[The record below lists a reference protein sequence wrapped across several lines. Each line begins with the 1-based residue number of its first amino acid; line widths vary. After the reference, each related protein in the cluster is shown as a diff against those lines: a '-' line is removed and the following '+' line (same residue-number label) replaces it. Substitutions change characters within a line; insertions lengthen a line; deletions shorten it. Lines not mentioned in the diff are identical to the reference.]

1 MSATLFIDLEVI
13 ASNARS
19 ICTRL
24 AELGVAVAGVTKACC
39 GDPLVAR
46 AMLAGGCRDIADS
59 RILNLAAQE
68 AIEEARHD
76 PSHER
81 WLLRAP
87 SPDDADAAIGVADLT
102 LVSDLAVVEALAEAA
117 ANTGFPHQVILM
129 IELGDLREG
138 VLADDA
144 VKVAQQIARL
154 PGLLLAGVG
163 ANLTCLGGVVP
174 SPQNLG
180 VLVKVA
186 EDIEGSLGTDLAWV
200 SGGATSSLRLA
211 FDSGLPG
218 RVNHLRIGEGI
229 LLGKDTIDR
238 SDLDGTRQDA
248 FTLAAPVI
256 EVSEKPS
263 VPWGEIGQDSWGR
276 KPVFEDEG
284 PRVRACV
291 AVGRQDIGGGR
302 LTPLAG
308 RVRVLGG
315 SADILVCDVTDAAK
329 AVQTGDDLLF
339 RPDYGALTALCT
351 SPYVEKIH
359 TAL

>member
-24 AELGVAVAGVTKACC
+24 AELDVAVAGVTKACC

-46 AMLAGGCRDIADS
+46 AMLVGGCRDIADS

-68 AIEEARHD
+68 VVEDARHD

-102 LVSDLAVVEALAEAA
+102 LVSDLAVVEALARSA
-117 ANTGFPHQVILM
+117 ANTGFPHQVIM
-129 IELGDLREG
+129 MVELGDLREG
-138 VLADDA
+138 VLPEKA
-144 VKVAQQIARL
+144 VEAAQRITRL

-163 ANLTCLGGVVP
+163 ANLTCFGGVIP
-174 SPQNLG
+174 SVENLG
-180 VLVKVA
+180 VLVTIA
-186 EDIEGSLGTDLAWV
+186 EDIESTIGMELAWV

-211 FDSGLPG
+211 FEGGLPG

-276 KPVFEDEG
+276 TPEFEDRG
-284 PRVRACV
+284 PRLRACV
-291 AVGRQDIGGGR
+291 AVGNQDIGGGH
-302 LTPLAG
+302 LIPLAG
-308 RVRVLGG
+308 RVTALGG
-315 SADILVCDVTDAAK
+315 SADILVCDVTDAARPVH
-329 AVQTGDDLLF
+329 AGDDLLF
-339 RPDYGALTALCT
+339 RPDYGALTALST